1 MSAVAVDVE
10 MGLWDSDALDWVPFS
25 EADEEEVAQGLD
37 VDLDFDVLEVGE
49 KKNDDDAPEPGVEEP
64 EVEPEGICRIKLEI
78 VTQADLDEAA
88 EEEEEGRLV
97 IAEEEEANGET
108 VEDAE
113 SSHSES
119 SKDSPRH
126 PNVAH
131 KEAESSVKD
140 GAAAGKTPEEKKGRA
155 EEEVRWEEEKEEN
168 GDENKNETN
177 EAGSVSDK
185 KAVQSTGASTECSLT
200 CRNETT
206 SAAAA
211 ARTSTEVAAKASTEI
226 VTATGTAEATAA
238 AATAKPTSASSSS
251 RLPRCAFCRESFS
264 AQRSLRRHVK
274 RKHFGEV
281 MRLLRAYDA
290 ERRAKIRYVLY
301 KIFKWENDCRQSF
314 VYF

>member
-10 MGLWDSDALDWVPFS
+10 MGLWDSDALDWVPFR

-37 VDLDFDVLEVGE
+37 VDLDFDVMEVGE
-49 KKNDDDAPEPGVEEP
+49 KKNDGAAPEPGVEGP

-88 EEEEEGRLV
+88 EEEEEEEEGRLV

-113 SSHSES
+113 SSNSES
-119 SKDSPRH
+119 SKDASRH

-131 KEAESSVKD
+131 EEAESSVKD

-155 EEEVRWEEEKEEN
+155 EEEVRREEEKEEN

-301 KIFKWENDCRQSF
+301 KIFK
-314 VYF
+314 